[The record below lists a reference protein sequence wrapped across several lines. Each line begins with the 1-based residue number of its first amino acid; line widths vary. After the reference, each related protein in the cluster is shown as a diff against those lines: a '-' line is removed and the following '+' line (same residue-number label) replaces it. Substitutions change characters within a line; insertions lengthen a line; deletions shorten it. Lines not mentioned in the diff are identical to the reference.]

1 MDHDQTKVRPDAPP
15 SPSLARA
22 DRQGLI
28 WHMRPTRTHRLL
40 LGGTLDLALLAI
52 LAVFTV
58 LMGLNFSDPLSLVVD
73 LAACLAA
80 ALTLRWPRA
89 AGAALGLILL
99 IYVVVPYDFN
109 EMGDY
114 AALIVVLGTGI
125 RSQRRTRAML
135 TAGYLTI
142 LAIRQF
148 QLYETGTQ
156 PILSSLAWAA
166 LFAVMW
172 LIGSAIAAFDKAQEQ
187 ARLAAL
193 AQQRLALARELH
205 DTVARSLARVSRQI
219 HQAAASGDP
228 TQLRSVADQVSE
240 TAGQLRWM
248 LGALRDSDSEA
259 ELLTG
264 AQSSLAGTVRDSVA
278 HLQSHGFQVS
288 TSIDGS
294 LDDVPPEPGRVLG
307 EIVQE
312 ATANVERHGATDRP
326 CVLTVC
332 IDDTAVDLAFI
343 NEVRESGS
351 PDGSA
356 RPLGLIGAAER
367 LALVGGQLEARQE
380 GTHWITRVMIP
391 IAGRT

>member
-1 MDHDQTKVRPDAPP
+1 
-15 SPSLARA
+15 
-22 DRQGLI
+22 
-28 WHMRPTRTHRLL
+28 MRPTRTHRLL

-52 LAVFTV
+52 LAAVTV
-58 LMGLNFSDPLSLVVD
+58 PMGLNFGGPLGLVVD

-89 AGAALGLILL
+89 AGAALGVILL
-99 IYVVVPYDFN
+99 IYVVVPYQFT

-148 QLYETGTQ
+148 QLYQTGIQ
-156 PILSSLAWAA
+156 PILSTLAWAA

-205 DTVARSLARVSRQI
+205 DTIARSLARVSRQI
-219 HQAAASGDP
+219 HDAAASGDP
-228 TQLRSVADQVSE
+228 TELRSVAEQVSE
-240 TAGQLRWM
+240 AAGQLRWM

-278 HLQSHGFQVS
+278 QLQSHGFQVS

-294 LDDVPPEPGRVLG
+294 LDDVPPEPGRVLS

-332 IDDTAVDLAFI
+332 IDANSVDLAFI

-351 PDGSA
+351 PSGSA
-356 RPLGLIGAAER
+356 RPLGLLGAAER
-367 LALVGGQLEARQE
+367 LALVGGQLEARRE

-391 IAGRT
+391 IAART

>member
-1 MDHDQTKVRPDAPP
+1 
-15 SPSLARA
+15 
-22 DRQGLI
+22 
-28 WHMRPTRTHRLL
+28 MRPTRTHRLL
-40 LGGTLDLALLAI
+40 LGGALDLALLAI
-52 LAVFTV
+52 LTVLTV
-58 LMGLNFSDPLSLVVD
+58 LMGLNFRNPLTLTVD

-99 IYVVVPYDFN
+99 LYVVVPYEFT
-109 EMGDY
+109 EMGEY

-125 RSQRRTRAML
+125 RSQQRIRATL
-135 TAGYLTI
+135 TAGYLPI
-142 LAIRQF
+142 LVIRQF
-148 QLYETGTQ
+148 QLYHNGAQ
-156 PILSSLAWAA
+156 PFLSSLAWAA

-172 LIGSAIAAFDKAQEQ
+172 LIGSAIAAVDKAQEQ
-187 ARLAAL
+187 TRLAAL

-219 HQAAASGDP
+219 HEASASGDP
-228 TQLRSVADQVSE
+228 AQLRSAADQVSE
-240 TAGQLRWM
+240 AAGQLRWV

-264 AQSSLAGTVRDSVA
+264 SQSSLAGTVRDSVA
-278 HLQSHGFQVS
+278 HLQSQGFQVS

-294 LDDVPPEPGRVLG
+294 LDDVPTEQGRVLAD
-307 EIVQE
+307 IVQE
-312 ATANVERHGATDRP
+312 ATANVERHGAADRP

-332 IDDTAVDLAFI
+332 VDTTAVDLALI
-343 NEVRESGS
+343 NEVREPGTPS
-351 PDGSA
+351 GSA